1 MFARN
6 QRLQK
11 LVGGGLIERTY
22 INVFSRVQMFFLKAH
37 KDKEMVR
44 TIKRV
49 RRERQTLLTAYESF
63 IIYALAKAHRH
74 RPGHMA
80 EVGVYQGGSA
90 RLICEVKGDTPLHL
104 FDTFEGLPQAA
115 HQDGKV
121 HKTTQYTCT
130 LESVREYLRG
140 FPHVYFYQG
149 LFPESAAEAPDVKYS
164 FVHFDVDLYESTKA
178 CLEYFY
184 PRMLPAGVMVSHDY
198 SLLAG
203 VKQAFH
209 EFLADKPEEVIE
221 LPSTQCMVIKQ

>member
-1 MFARN
+1 MFAKN
-6 QRLQK
+6 QRLQR
-11 LVGGGLIERTY
+11 LVGGGFLERAY
-22 INVFSRVQMFFLKAH
+22 INIFSRVQMFFLSTH

-44 TIKRV
+44 LIKRV

-63 IIYALAKAHRH
+63 IIYGLAKAHRH

-90 RLICEVKGDTPLHL
+90 RLICEVKGETPLHL
-104 FDTFEGLPQAA
+104 FDTFEGLPEAA
-115 HQDGKV
+115 LPDGKV
-121 HKTTQYTCT
+121 HSVSQYTCS
-130 LESVREYLRG
+130 LESVREYLKD
-140 FPHVYFYQG
+140 FPNVYFYKG
-149 LFPESAAEAPDVKYS
+149 LFPESAAQAPEVRYS

-184 PRMLPAGVMVSHDY
+184 PRMLPAGVMLSHDY

-203 VKQAFH
+203 VKQAFA